1 MDVLDLARVTF
12 EKLSGRSEDIASGKF
27 CRVMRRVS
35 DMAVA
40 ALDILFLK
48 LTKGQKMRF
57 EAFYDAIVA
66 IAKDQGLKGAA
77 GLRHVLEELARHI

>member
-1 MDVLDLARVTF
+1 MLDLARVTF
-12 EKLSGRSEDIASGKF
+12 EKLSGRSEDIPSGKF

-57 EAFYDAIVA
+57 EAFYDAVAA
-66 IAKDQGLKGAA
+66 IAEDQGLEGAD
-77 GLRHVLEELARHI
+77 GLRQVLEELGRHT

>member
-1 MDVLDLARVTF
+1 
-12 EKLSGRSEDIASGKF
+12 
-27 CRVMRRVS
+27 
-35 DMAVA
+35 MAVA